1 MGGQMTG
8 RSRVTIRLAAVQ
20 AQSLPG
26 QIEASL
32 GHAAGSRSFPGYYE
46 LPISSPDGS
55 CEAVLLVNADRSLIP
70 QSQLKQVYDVLDTAY
85 CRGVPS

>member
-1 MGGQMTG
+1 MTD

-32 GHAAGSRSFPGYYE
+32 DHAAGSWSFPG
-46 LPISSPDGS
+46 
-55 CEAVLLVNADRSLIP
+55 LLRAADFEPRWL
-70 QSQLKQVYDVLDTAY
+70 V
-85 CRGVPS
+85 